1 MRDTDKPSLTI
12 HRYSSRKF
20 YNKDTKEFVTLDD
33 ISRLIRAG
41 HSVTILDKKTGEDIT
56 NQYLLT
62 IISEFEGQGEQV
74 IPKDFLTEI
83 IKGYSDAATQVW
95 PKAIEQMM
103 QAYQKNQQD
112 MAKAFGAVSFDP
124 TSPDKN
130 LDALKGLQAMQSQ
143 MMAGMLQSWQD
154 FGAAASGASPAAE
167 PPTPEPSN
175 PDTPSPGPN
184 MAASAP
190 ANADLDAMKAQIT
203 ALQQQLAALSKK
215 S

>member
-1 MRDTDKPSLTI
+1 MHDTDKPSLTI

-74 IPKDFLTEI
+74 IPKDFLNEI

-103 QAYQKNQQD
+103 KTYQKNQQD

-124 TSPDKN
+124 THPDKN
-130 LDALKGLQAMQSQ
+130 LDALRGLQAMQSQ

-154 FGAAASGASPAAE
+154 FGAAASGVSQAAETPPPEQSNSDTSPPSPANA
-167 PPTPEPSN
+167 S
-175 PDTPSPGPN
+175 SP
-184 MAASAP
+184 P
-190 ANADLDAMKAQIT
+190 ANADLDSMNAQIK
-203 ALQQQLAALSKK
+203 ALQQQLADLSKK

>member
-1 MRDTDKPSLTI
+1 MSETEKPSLTI

-103 QAYQKNQQD
+103 QAYQKNQED
-112 MAKAFGAVSFDP
+112 IAKAFGAASFDP
-124 TSPDKN
+124 INANKN
-130 LDALKGLQAMQSQ
+130 LEALRDLQSMQSQ

-154 FGAAASGASPAAE
+154 FGAAASGTAPATKK
-167 PPTPEPSN
+167 PTPEQSYSDEPS
-175 PDTPSPGPN
+175 SVSH
-184 MAASAP
+184 MSASA
-190 ANADLDAMKAQIT
+190 ATNVDLESMKAEIA
-203 ALQQQLAALSKK
+203 ALQHQLAALSKK

>member
-20 YNKDTKEFVTLDD
+20 YNKVTKEFVTLDD

-83 IKGYSDAATQVW
+83 IKGYSDAATQVS

-103 QAYQKNQQD
+103 QAYQK
-112 MAKAFGAVSFDP
+112 
-124 TSPDKN
+124 TSRTWPRH
-130 LDALKGLQAMQSQ
+130 LGRYHLTRPILIET
-143 MMAGMLQSWQD
+143 L
-154 FGAAASGASPAAE
+154 
-167 PPTPEPSN
+167 TR
-175 PDTPSPGPN
+175 
-184 MAASAP
+184 
-190 ANADLDAMKAQIT
+190 
-203 ALQQQLAALSKK
+203 
-215 S
+215 

>member
-1 MRDTDKPSLTI
+1 MNETDKPSLTI

-20 YNKDTKEFVTLDD
+20 YTKDTKEFVTLDD

-83 IKGYSDAATQVW
+83 IKCYSDTATQVW
-95 PKAIEQMM
+95 PRAIEQMM

-112 MAKAFGAVSFDP
+112 MTRAFAAVSLDP
-124 TSPDKN
+124 TNPDKN
-130 LDALKGLQAMQSQ
+130 LDALKNLQLMQSK
-143 MMAGMLQSWQD
+143 MVVGMLQSWQD
-154 FGAAASGASPAAE
+154 FGSAPSSSPPANKNSTPHDSSPNAQSASPS
-167 PPTPEPSN
+167 TS
-175 PDTPSPGPN
+175 S
-184 MAASAP
+184 SAP
-190 ANADLDAMKAQIT
+190 ADIDLESMKEQVT
-203 ALQQQLAALSKK
+203 ALQKQLAALSKK
-215 S
+215 I

>member
-1 MRDTDKPSLTI
+1 
-12 HRYSSRKF
+12 
-20 YNKDTKEFVTLDD
+20 
-33 ISRLIRAG
+33 
-41 HSVTILDKKTGEDIT
+41 
-56 NQYLLT
+56 
-62 IISEFEGQGEQV
+62 
-74 IPKDFLTEI
+74 
-83 IKGYSDAATQVW
+83 
-95 PKAIEQMM
+95 
-103 QAYQKNQQD
+103 

-154 FGAAASGASPAAE
+154 FGAAASGAPPAAE
-167 PPTPEPSN
+167 TPTPEQSN
-175 PDTPSPGPN
+175 PAAPSPSPN
-184 MAASAP
+184 IAASAP

>member
-1 MRDTDKPSLTI
+1 MHDTDKPSLTI
-12 HRYSSRKF
+12 HCYSSRKF

-74 IPKDFLTEI
+74 IPKDFLNEI

-103 QAYQKNQQD
+103 KTYQKNQQD

-124 TSPDKN
+124 THPDKN
-130 LDALKGLQAMQSQ
+130 LDALRGLQAMQSQ

-154 FGAAASGASPAAE
+154 FGAAASGVSQAAETPPPEQSNSDTSPPSPANA
-167 PPTPEPSN
+167 S
-175 PDTPSPGPN
+175 
-184 MAASAP
+184 SAP
-190 ANADLDAMKAQIT
+190 ANADLDSMNAQIK
-203 ALQQQLAALSKK
+203 ALQQQLADLSKK

>member
-1 MRDTDKPSLTI
+1 MDRMNKPTLTI

-20 YNKDTKEFVTLDD
+20 YNKDTKEFVTLED

-83 IKGYSDAATQVW
+83 IKSYSDAATQVW
-95 PKAIEQMM
+95 PQAIEQMM
-103 QAYQKNQQD
+103 DAYRRNQENL
-112 MAKAFGAVSFDP
+112 AAAFGATPSDP
-124 TSPDKN
+124 SASDRN
-130 LDALKGLQAMQSQ
+130 MDALKEFQAMQSN
-143 MMAGMLQSWQD
+143 MMTGMLRSWQE
-154 FGAAASGASPAAE
+154 FGAMAQPKAPDPAARPAAARPATASAEAPQQKSPAA
-167 PPTPEPSN
+167 
-175 PDTPSPGPN
+175 
-184 MAASAP
+184 
-190 ANADLDAMKAQIT
+190 ADSELDDMKAQIR
-203 ALQQQLAALSKK
+203 ALEEQLKSLSKK

>member
-1 MRDTDKPSLTI
+1 MHDTDKRSLTI

-33 ISRLIRAG
+33 ISRLIRDG

-74 IPKDFLTEI
+74 IPKDFLNEI

-103 QAYQKNQQD
+103 EAYQKNQRD

-124 TSPDKN
+124 TNPDKN
-130 LDALKGLQAMQSQ
+130 LDAFRGLQAMQSQ

-154 FGAAASGASPAAE
+154 FGAAASGVSPAAE
-167 PPTPEPSN
+167 TPPPEQSSSG
-175 PDTPSPGPN
+175 TSSPSPTI
-184 MAASAP
+184 ASSAP
-190 ANADLDAMKAQIT
+190 ANADLDSMNAQIK
-203 ALQQQLAALSKK
+203 ALQQQLADLSKK

>member
-1 MRDTDKPSLTI
+1 MHDTDKPSLTI

-74 IPKDFLTEI
+74 IPKDFLNEI

-103 QAYQKNQQD
+103 KTYQKNQQD

-124 TSPDKN
+124 THPDKN
-130 LDALKGLQAMQSQ
+130 LDALRGLQAMQSQ

-154 FGAAASGASPAAE
+154 FGAAASGVSQAAE
-167 PPTPEPSN
+167 TPPPEQSNSDTSPPSLAN
-175 PDTPSPGPN
+175 AS
-184 MAASAP
+184 SAP
-190 ANADLDAMKAQIT
+190 ANADLDSMNAQIK
-203 ALQQQLAALSKK
+203 ALQQQLADLSKK

>member
-1 MRDTDKPSLTI
+1 MHDTDKPSLTI

-74 IPKDFLTEI
+74 IPKDFLNEI

-103 QAYQKNQQD
+103 KTYQKNQQD

-124 TSPDKN
+124 TNPDKN
-130 LDALKGLQAMQSQ
+130 LDALRGLQAMQSQ

-154 FGAAASGASPAAE
+154 FGAVASGVSQAAETPPPEQSNSDTSPPSPANA
-167 PPTPEPSN
+167 S
-175 PDTPSPGPN
+175 
-184 MAASAP
+184 SAP
-190 ANADLDAMKAQIT
+190 ANADLDSMNAQIK
-203 ALQQQLAALSKK
+203 ALQQQLADLSKK

>member
-1 MRDTDKPSLTI
+1 MHDTDKPSLTI

-74 IPKDFLTEI
+74 IPKDFLNEI

-103 QAYQKNQQD
+103 KTYQKNQQD
-112 MAKAFGAVSFDP
+112 IWPRHLVRYHLTRPILIKTLTRLEACRRCNRK
-124 TSPDKN
+124 
-130 LDALKGLQAMQSQ
+130 
-143 MMAGMLQSWQD
+143 
-154 FGAAASGASPAAE
+154 
-167 PPTPEPSN
+167 
-175 PDTPSPGPN
+175 
-184 MAASAP
+184 
-190 ANADLDAMKAQIT
+190 
-203 ALQQQLAALSKK
+203 
-215 S
+215 

>member
-1 MRDTDKPSLTI
+1 MQETEKPSLII

-41 HSVTILDKKTGEDIT
+41 NSVTILDKKTGEDIT

-83 IKGYSDAATQVW
+83 IKGYSNAATQVW
-95 PKAIEQMM
+95 PKAIDQMM
-103 QAYQKNQQD
+103 SAYQENQKD
-112 MAKAFGAVSFDP
+112 LAETFGKVSFDP
-124 TSPDKN
+124 TNTDKN
-130 LDALKGLQAMQSQ
+130 LEALRELQEMQSQ
-143 MMAGMLQSWQD
+143 MMAGMLKSWQQ
-154 FGAAASGASPAAE
+154 FGVAE
-167 PPTPEPSN
+167 FNTAPTDENPTPHSLKSDSQPSS
-175 PDTPSPGPN
+175 PSTSSS
-184 MAASAP
+184 ASSD
-190 ANADLDAMKAQIT
+190 ADLETMRSEIA
-203 ALQQQLAALSKK
+203 ALQKQLAELSKK

>member
-1 MRDTDKPSLTI
+1 MHDTDKPSLTI

-20 YNKDTKEFVTLDD
+20 YNKDTQEFVTLDD

-74 IPKDFLTEI
+74 IPKDFLNEI

-103 QAYQKNQQD
+103 KTYQKNQQD

-124 TSPDKN
+124 THPDKN
-130 LDALKGLQAMQSQ
+130 LDALRGLQAMQSQ

-154 FGAAASGASPAAE
+154 FGAAASGVSQAAETPPPEQSNSDTSPPSPA
-167 PPTPEPSN
+167 N
-175 PDTPSPGPN
+175 
-184 MAASAP
+184 ASSAL
-190 ANADLDAMKAQIT
+190 ANADLDSINAQII

-215 S
+215 T